1 MPNQNYIKMYREPI
15 FQAVET
21 LQATKGV
28 EAQKAYSTLQSLLRG
43 ATGNAMDYKDL
54 RDDIIDTLDRSD
66 NHLGAAIIR
75 SLTGLPSKEIPR
87 SQSYGRGRG
96 GSI

>member
-1 MPNQNYIKMYREPI
+1 MPNSAYIKMYREPI

-21 LQATKGV
+21 LQASKGV
-28 EAQKAYSTLQSLLRG
+28 EAQKAYEKLQGLLRG

-87 SQSYGRGRG
+87 SPSYGRGRG
-96 GSI
+96 GSL